1 MRAFDLTQAPLTG
14 TRLIEASAGTG
25 KTYAIAGLFV
35 RLIVELGLA
44 VDQILAVT
52 YTKAAT
58 EELKTRIRNKLLQ
71 TRRGFMGGKSDDP
84 LVSALIR
91 DDDDQHRAVRILSD
105 AIVDYDQA
113 SIYTIH
119 GFCQRILHENAFE
132 TGNLYD
138 TELITDPTEI
148 YREVADDFWRRRF
161 YDAPPEFIHFA
172 AEEYQVKGPSYF
184 FRLHTGVH
192 ALDLE
197 VLPAIEEP
205 KLDSLEKYRNTFRQV
220 AAEWQQARSAVIAL
234 LKDEALNAQK
244 YGSLKPKEG
253 RPVLR
258 TRDGRVAA
266 LTAAMDWFVGRQTE
280 RFPLF
285 KEFEK
290 FTATYLTQATKKN
303 RRRPTHPFFDIC
315 DRLQYQAEKLQ
326 FEMAQRLLFLKTEYF
341 RYAQSQLAT
350 RKTAKNIQ
358 FYDDLLLTVHQA
370 LEKDSGAN
378 LLDSIR
384 LKYKAALVDE
394 FQDTDTIQ
402 YKIFSRIFGG
412 PQSLLFMIG
421 DPKQSIYS
429 FRGADIF
436 SYMAAAARA
445 DSKYTLY
452 QNWRSDPG
460 LIKAVNTIFSRCRDP
475 FLYNE
480 IKFESGRAGNKEDRS
495 VDPEKPPINLWFLSA
510 TDGKP
515 VNKTDAVHS
524 IAAAVSNEIARL
536 ISCKQA
542 PVAPGDI
549 AVLVRT
555 NRQAQIIQNSLSHRQ
570 VPCVLYSSGNIFDS
584 REAMEMERVLA
595 GIAEYQSE
603 ERLRCALTTDMIGV
617 SAAELDAADDEP
629 DRWEQRRA
637 GFKTYFDDWHRGGF
651 VRMFR
656 LFMARE
662 GVKTR
667 LLAFADGDRRLTNVL
682 HLIEIL
688 HQEATDNKRTMAG
701 LLKWLSDQRQPAA
714 PRLEEHQL
722 RLESDARAV
731 KIVTIHKSK
740 GLEYRVVFCPFGWE
754 GSTLQK
760 GRQIVFHN
768 ADAERRL
775 TLDLGSEHLSRHRE
789 QAQHELLA
797 ENLRLLYVAIT
808 RAKSHCYLVW
818 GDINT
823 AETSAMAYLFHCPE
837 VAREIDIPAAMR
849 KHFAQM
855 KPPDFMADLQQLA
868 DESEGTIQI
877 SNLQDQPETIAAKDR
892 TAAARPLHCREFA
905 GKIDKSWKIASYS
918 SLVAHQHPEVEL
930 PDHDIHLQLKQ
941 TPAGEAAAASM
952 PATPSAARSIFNFP
966 KGARAGIFFHDVF
979 EQLDFT
985 DQATPHRDQL
995 IVEKLREYGYAS
1007 EWKDVMAQTIE
1018 NTLSVPL
1025 LPASGHMTLAGVSR
1039 DKRIN
1044 EMEFYFPLKPITP
1057 RQLKQI
1063 FARHGGI
1070 EIPSGFELQLQRLT
1084 FSPANGYL
1092 KGYVDM
1098 IFEHQNRFFVL
1109 DWKSNHLGHRV
1120 EDYDQENI
1128 RKTMSSEYYILQYC
1142 LYTLAFKRYMQARWP
1157 DFRFET
1163 DFGGVIYVFI
1173 RGIDAAKGPRYG
1185 IYFERPGAQLIDA
1198 LDRLLVP

>member
-1 MRAFDLTQAPLTG
+1 MKAFDLIQAPLTG

-25 KTYAIAGLFV
+25 KTYTIAGLFV
-35 RLIVELGLA
+35 RLIIELGLT
-44 VDQILAVT
+44 VDQILVVT

-71 TRRGFMGGKSDDP
+71 TRQGFVGGKSDDP
-84 LVSALIR
+84 LVAALIR
-91 DDDDQHRAVRILSD
+91 NDENRHRAVRVLGD

-148 YREVADDFWRRRF
+148 YREVADDFWRIRF
-161 YDAPPEFIHFA
+161 YNAPLEFIRFA
-172 AEEYQVKGPSYF
+172 AAEYRVTGPSYF

-192 ALDLE
+192 ALDLD
-197 VLPAIEEP
+197 VLPSIEEP
-205 KLDSLEKYRNTFRQV
+205 ALDKLEKYRNTYRLI
-220 AAEWQQARSAVIAL
+220 AAEWKPARSAVMTL
-234 LKDEALNAQK
+234 LKDDALNAQK
-244 YGSLKPKEG
+244 YGSLSSKKG
-253 RPVLR
+253 FPVLR

-266 LTAAMDWFVGRQTE
+266 LTAAMDRFVDRQSE

-285 KEFEK
+285 KDFEK
-290 FTATYLTQATKKN
+290 FTATYLAAATRRN
-303 RRRPTHPFFDIC
+303 RRPPAHPFFDLC
-315 DRLQYQAEKLQ
+315 DRLHSKAEELQ
-326 FEMAQRLLFLKTEYF
+326 SEMAQRLLFLKAEYF
-341 RYAQSQLAT
+341 RYAQSELAT
-350 RKTAKNIQ
+350 RKAAKNIQ
-358 FYDDLLLTVHQA
+358 FYDDLLMTVHRA
-370 LEKDSGAN
+370 LENDAGAN

-384 LKYKAALVDE
+384 HKYKAALVDE

-402 YKIFSRIFGG
+402 YKIFSKIFGG
-412 PQSLLFMIG
+412 PQYLLFMIG

-436 SYMAAAARA
+436 SYMTAASRA
-445 DSKYTLY
+445 DSKYTLH
-452 QNWRSDPG
+452 QNWRSDAG

-475 FLYNE
+475 FLFNE
-480 IKFESGRAGNKEDRS
+480 IKFEQGRAGNREE
-495 VDPEKPPINLWFLSA
+495 PAAGPAKPPLNLCFLPA
-510 TDGKP
+510 TGDKP

-524 IAAAVSNEIARL
+524 IAAAVADEIARL
-536 ISCKQA
+536 ISCEQG

-555 NRQAQIIQNSLSHRQ
+555 NRQAQLIQNNLSQRQ

-595 GIAEYQSE
+595 GIAEYQYE
-603 ERLRCALTTDMIGV
+603 ERFRSALTTDMIGV
-617 SAAELDAADDEP
+617 CAAELDAADDEP
-629 DRWEQRRA
+629 DRWERRRT
-637 GFKTYFDDWHRGGF
+637 GFKAYFDEWHRDGF

-662 GVKTR
+662 GIKSR
-667 LLAFADGDRRLTNVL
+667 LLAFTDGDRRLTNVL
-682 HLIEIL
+682 HLTEIL
-688 HQEATDNKRTMAG
+688 HQEATDNRRTMTG

-722 RLESDARAV
+722 RLESDALAV

-740 GLEYRVVFCPFGWE
+740 GLEYRVVFCPFSWE
-754 GSTLQK
+754 GSTLRK
-760 GRQIVFHN
+760 GQQIVFHN
-768 ADAERRL
+768 QDAERRL
-775 TLDLGSEHLSRHRE
+775 SLDLGSDHLNRHKV

-797 ENLRLLYVAIT
+797 ENLRVLYVAIT

-818 GDINT
+818 GNINS

-837 VAREIDIPAAMR
+837 VARETDVLAAMR
-849 KHFAQM
+849 THLAQ
-855 KPPDFMADLQQLA
+855 KKAPDLIDDLQRLA
-868 DESEGTIQI
+868 GDSEGTIQV
-877 SNLQDQPETIAAKDR
+877 SVLADQSEKNVAKDR
-892 TAAARPLHCREFA
+892 TVVAQPLDCRKFA

-941 TPAGEAAAASM
+941 TAPAEEAAVSM
-952 PATPSAARSIFNFP
+952 PATQAAARSIFNFP
-966 KGARAGIFFHDVF
+966 KGARAGIFFHDIF
-979 EQLDFT
+979 EQLDFA

-995 IVEKLREYGYAS
+995 IVAKLREYGYAP
-1007 EWKDVMAQTIE
+1007 EWKDVIAQTIE

-1025 LPASGHMTLAGVSR
+1025 LTDGGHLTLATVSR

-1044 EMEFYFPLKPITP
+1044 EMEFYYPLKPVTP
-1057 RQLKQI
+1057 RQLKQV
-1063 FARHGGI
+1063 FARHGGV
-1070 EIPSGFELQLQRLT
+1070 EIPSDFELQLQRLT
-1084 FSPANGYL
+1084 FSPANGFL

-1109 DWKSNHLGHRV
+1109 DWKSNHLGNRV

-1142 LYTLAFKRYMQARWP
+1142 LYTLAFKRYMQARSP
-1157 DFRFET
+1157 NFRFET

-1173 RGIDAAKGPRYG
+1173 RGIDAEKGPRYG
-1185 IYFERPGAQLIDA
+1185 IYFKRPGTQLIDA
-1198 LDRLLVP
+1198 LDRQLIP

>member
-1 MRAFDLTQAPLTG
+1 MKAFDLTQAPLTG

-25 KTYAIAGLFV
+25 KTYTIAALFV
-35 RLIVELGLA
+35 RLIVELGLT
-44 VDQILAVT
+44 VDQILVVT

-71 TRRGFMGGKSDDP
+71 TRQGFMGGKSEDP
-84 LVSALIR
+84 LVAALLR
-91 DDDDQHRAVRILSD
+91 NAEDRRRAVRILSE

-148 YREVADDFWRRRF
+148 YREVADDFWRSRF
-161 YDAPPEFIHFA
+161 YDAPPEFIRFA
-172 AEEYQVKGPSYF
+172 AEKYQVTGPSYF
-184 FRLHTGVH
+184 FRLHTGIH
-192 ALDLE
+192 ALDLD

-205 KLDSLEKYRNTFRQV
+205 ELVSLEKYRNTCRLV
-220 AAEWQQARSAVIAL
+220 AAAWQPARSAIIAL
-234 LKDEALNAQK
+234 LKDDALNAQR

-253 RPVLR
+253 SPVLR

-266 LTAAMDWFVGRQTE
+266 LTAAMDRFADRQTE

-285 KEFEK
+285 KDFEK
-290 FTATYLTQATKKN
+290 FTAAYLTKATKKN
-303 RRRPTHPFFDIC
+303 HRQPTHPFFDLC
-315 DRLQYQAEKLQ
+315 DLLQSQAEKLQ
-326 FEMAQRLLFLKTEYF
+326 SEMAQRLLFLKAEYF

-350 RKTAKNIQ
+350 RKAAKNIQ
-358 FYDDLLLTVHQA
+358 FYDDLLTTVHQA
-370 LEKDSGAN
+370 LENDAGAN
-378 LLDSIR
+378 LLIDSIR
-384 LKYKAALVDE
+384 HKYKAALVDE

-445 DSKYTLY
+445 DSKYTLH

-475 FLYNE
+475 FVYNE
-480 IKFESGRAGNKEDRS
+480 IKFEQGRAGNRQDRS
-495 VDPEKPPINLWFLSA
+495 VDPDKPPMNLWFLSA

-515 VNKTDAVHS
+515 VNKTDAVHG
-524 IAAAVSNEIARL
+524 IAAAVSNQIARL

-595 GIAEYQSE
+595 GIVGYQSE

-617 SAAELDAADDEP
+617 SAAELDAADDAP

-637 GFKTYFDDWHRGGF
+637 GFKTYFDEWHRGGF

-662 GVKTR
+662 DVKPR

-682 HLIEIL
+682 HLTEIL
-688 HQEATDNKRTMAG
+688 HQEATANRRTMAG

-722 RLESDARAV
+722 RLESDALAV

-754 GSTLQK
+754 GSTLRK

-768 ADAERRL
+768 ADAERPFV
-775 TLDLGSEHLSRHRE
+775 TG
-789 QAQHELLA
+789 
-797 ENLRLLYVAIT
+797 
-808 RAKSHCYLVW
+808 
-818 GDINT
+818 
-823 AETSAMAYLFHCPE
+823 
-837 VAREIDIPAAMR
+837 
-849 KHFAQM
+849 
-855 KPPDFMADLQQLA
+855 
-868 DESEGTIQI
+868 
-877 SNLQDQPETIAAKDR
+877 
-892 TAAARPLHCREFA
+892 
-905 GKIDKSWKIASYS
+905 
-918 SLVAHQHPEVEL
+918 
-930 PDHDIHLQLKQ
+930 
-941 TPAGEAAAASM
+941 
-952 PATPSAARSIFNFP
+952 
-966 KGARAGIFFHDVF
+966 
-979 EQLDFT
+979 
-985 DQATPHRDQL
+985 
-995 IVEKLREYGYAS
+995 
-1007 EWKDVMAQTIE
+1007 
-1018 NTLSVPL
+1018 
-1025 LPASGHMTLAGVSR
+1025 
-1039 DKRIN
+1039 
-1044 EMEFYFPLKPITP
+1044 
-1057 RQLKQI
+1057 
-1063 FARHGGI
+1063 
-1070 EIPSGFELQLQRLT
+1070 SGFGT
-1084 FSPANGYL
+1084 
-1092 KGYVDM
+1092 
-1098 IFEHQNRFFVL
+1098 
-1109 DWKSNHLGHRV
+1109 
-1120 EDYDQENI
+1120 
-1128 RKTMSSEYYILQYC
+1128 SEP
-1142 LYTLAFKRYMQARWP
+1142 T
-1157 DFRFET
+1157 
-1163 DFGGVIYVFI
+1163 
-1173 RGIDAAKGPRYG
+1173 
-1185 IYFERPGAQLIDA
+1185 
-1198 LDRLLVP
+1198 